1 MGAIKITSVLRKKI
15 FVALLAAGVAGPSA
29 YVATN
34 LTVPSEGL
42 YTTTYADPVGLMTW
56 CVGHLGKKGE
66 VAKKEYTI
74 EECVNLFVKD
84 WVIHEKLL
92 DKAVNVPYRSEWMKG
107 ALTDFT
113 FNKGIGNV
121 QSSTLLVMLNNK
133 RYDSACEQLSRWV
146 YGKVKGKSTVLP
158 GLVIRA
164 SEQYKYCMGEVPA
177 DYKTMMQMME

>member
-1 MGAIKITSVLRKKI
+1 MNLRITPALRTKI
-15 FVALLAAGVAGPSA
+15 FTALIAAGVAGPSA
-29 YVATN
+29 YIASD
-34 LTVPSEGL
+34 LTVISEGF
-42 YTTTYADPVGLMTW
+42 YTTPYADTGGLKTL
-56 CVGHLGKKGE
+56 CVGHLATKNE
-66 VAKKEYTI
+66 VVKKEYTI
-74 EECVNLFVKD
+74 EECVEIFVKD

-92 DKAVNVPYRSEWMKG
+92 DKAVKVPYRSEWMKG